1 MKYIPSINIES
12 GIHHEFQYIVTPNAK
27 EVLGN
32 IINSFHSGI
41 HSFTII
47 GNYGTG
53 KSSFIVGLEKDLQ
66 EGTSNL
72 VTNKEAF
79 SNMPDFEFMNIVG
92 DYASLSDVLASKL
105 NLAYFSDSKNIFEA
119 LNHKYKECKKE
130 GKFLFIVIDEFGKIL
145 EYAANNNPEREL
157 YFLQKLAEFVNHPS
171 RNVILLT
178 TLHQNFGS
186 YAYKLDDAQR
196 NEWLK
201 IKGRFKEIVFVEPVE
216 QLMFLASEQLNGNF
230 AVMDSITKTNFI
242 ELYSLAKKNNIL
254 SESLSLETAKKLYPL
269 DPISASCLTFAI
281 QRYGQNERSLFSFL
295 AATGKGSLKDYEP
308 TETLTY
314 NLANVYDYVTYNF
327 YTSLAS
333 VNSDTMNW
341 RAMQVAIERVESGVI
356 PNAMIANCCK
366 LVKTIGLLNL
376 FCKRVKLDDA
386 FIRIYATYA
395 LDIKNA
401 DKCLEKLVSCKIIRF
416 ASYKSQYILFEGTDI
431 DIESELYKAA
441 TIVPVP
447 SVGVEDISPYIK
459 QKVMMAVSSYY
470 KTGTPRYSQYVISN
484 EPKTPET
491 TDEIDGYINLIFP
504 LSNIDEEI
512 VKCSSKCSE
521 AIVYASFRNV
531 DDIQKRLH
539 EIKKLKYVLD
549 NVVMDDKVAKNE
561 ICNQLSF
568 ESTNLNDSINHS
580 LTSGNN
586 DVTWYYKGEEVTIRN
601 YRELNELL
609 SKVCDD
615 VYSETPIIRN
625 ELINKH
631 KISSAISLAR
641 VNLLDSLMEKFNEE
655 ELGFGNN
662 FPPEKTIYYTLL
674 KKTGMHRQDDNG
686 NYILRE
692 PQRDIISLWQV
703 SMDFLHSTVDKPKKI
718 SELIKILKKR
728 PYKIKQGVIDF
739 WLPIFLFTSQQDY
752 ALYHDDKFVPNITK
766 EVFELLQKNLK
777 NFSVKAFDISGI
789 RLDFFKQYRQ
799 FLRKDDNVQV
809 NATSFIETVKPFFLY
824 YNKLNNYAKH
834 TRKFDTPTTAKFRDV
849 LAKAQDPAKTFFED
863 LPESL
868 GYRNLN
874 GSEFI
879 SQYLDLIKG
888 AINELNTCYDLF
900 INRIEKSVV
909 EHLGL
914 PNDFEE
920 YKPLLEV
927 RFANVKTKLLT
938 PKSKSFFER
947 VMAPSATKKEF
958 YEKIGIVIFDKR
970 LDATKDSEEELLINN
985 ILFLL
990 SELDR
995 YSSISSVE
1003 DTTVEEIYNFELA
1016 SSKGD
1021 FSKSK
1026 TYKLA
1031 KSKSQQAFEMQ
1042 EKIEGLLTG
1051 DVDLD
1056 VCVLLK
1062 MLNERIK

>member
-12 GIHHEFQYIVTPNAK
+12 GIHNEFQYIVTPNAK

-32 IINSFHSGI
+32 IIQSFHSGI

-53 KSSFIVGLEKDLQ
+53 KSSFIIGLEKDL
-66 EGTSNL
+66 EYKTSNL
-72 VTNKEAF
+72 VTNREAF
-79 SNMPDFEFMNIVG
+79 GDVSNFEFLNIVG
-92 DYASLSDVLASKL
+92 DYASLSDILATKL
-105 NLAYFSDSKNIFEA
+105 DIANFADSKNIFEA
-119 LNHKYKECKKE
+119 LTHKYKECKKLN
-130 GKFLFIVIDEFGKIL
+130 KFLFIVIDEFGKIL

-171 RNVILLT
+171 HNVILLT

-186 YAYKLDDAQR
+186 YAYKLNDAQR

-230 AVMDSITKTNFI
+230 TTMNCEAKSNFI

-295 AATGKGSLKDYEP
+295 AATGRGSLKDYEP

-327 YTSLAS
+327 YTSLSS

-356 PNAMIANCCK
+356 PNTMISNCCK
-366 LVKTIGLLNL
+366 LVKSIGLLNL

-386 FIRIYATYA
+386 FIRIYATNA

-401 DKCLEKLVSCKIIRF
+401 DKCLEKLISCKIIRY

-447 SVGVEDISPYIK
+447 SVGVEDIAPYVK
-459 QKVMMAVSSYY
+459 QKAMMAVSSYY

-484 EPKTPET
+484 EPKIPET

-504 LSNIDEEI
+504 LSDIDEEI
-512 VKCSSKCSE
+512 INCSSRCSE
-521 AIVYASFRNV
+521 AIIYASFKNV
-531 DDIQKRLH
+531 NDIQKRLH
-539 EIKKLKYVLD
+539 EIKKLKYVLE

-561 ICNQLSF
+561 ICNQLNF
-568 ESTNLNDSINHS
+568 ESTGLNDSINSS
-580 LTSGNN
+580 LTSGKD
-586 DVTWYYKGEEVTIRN
+586 DVAWYYKGKEVTIRN

-609 SKVCDD
+609 SYVCDD

-631 KISSAISLAR
+631 KLSSAISLAR
-641 VNLLDSLMEKFNEE
+641 VNLLDSMLANYDKE
-655 ELGFGNN
+655 ELGFDSN

-674 KKTGMHRQDDNG
+674 KKTGMHRQDENG
-686 NYILRE
+686 NYVLRE
-692 PQRDIISLWQV
+692 PQRDIISLWNV
-703 SMDFLHSTVDKPKKI
+703 STDFLKSSIDKPRKI
-718 SELIKILKKR
+718 SELIKELKKR

-789 RLDFFKQYRQ
+789 RLEFFKQYRQ
-799 FLRKDDNVQV
+799 FLHKDDNVQV
-809 NATSFIETVKPFFLY
+809 NASSFIETVKPFFLY
-824 YNKLNNYAKH
+824 YNKLNNYAKQ
-834 TRKFDTPTTAKFRDV
+834 TRKFDSPTTAKFRDV

-868 GYRNLN
+868 GYKNFN
-874 GSEFI
+874 GNEFI

-900 INRIEKSVV
+900 INRIEKSVI

-914 PNDFEE
+914 PNDFDE
-920 YKPLLEV
+920 YKPLLEI
-927 RFANVKTKLLT
+927 RFSNVKSKLLT
-938 PKSKSFFER
+938 PKSRSFLER
-947 VMAPSATKKEF
+947 VIAPSSTKKEF

-970 LDATKDSEEELLINN
+970 LDTTRDSEEELLINN
-985 ILFLL
+985 ILFLF

-1003 DTTVEEIYNFELA
+1003 DATVEEVYNFELA

-1021 FSKSK
+1021 FTKSQ

-1031 KSKSQQAFEMQ
+1031 KSKSQQASAMQ
-1042 EKIEGLLTG
+1042 EKIESLLTG
-1051 DVDLD
+1051 DLDLD

>member
-32 IINSFHSGI
+32 IVESFHSGI

-53 KSSFIVGLEKDLQ
+53 KSSFIVGLEKDLKN
-66 EGTSNL
+66 GTSGL
-72 VTNKEAF
+72 VTNKDVFGNF
-79 SNMPDFEFMNIVG
+79 SAFEFMNIVG
-92 DYASLSDVLASKL
+92 DYASLSDVLSSKL
-105 NLAYFSDSKNIFEA
+105 DIANFADSKNIFEA
-119 LNHKYKECKKE
+119 LSDKYKECKKE

-145 EYAANNNPEREL
+145 EYAANNNPEKEL

-171 RNVILLT
+171 RNIILLT

-186 YAYKLDDAQR
+186 YAYKLNDAQR

-201 IKGRFKEIVFVEPVE
+201 IKGRYKEIVFVEPVE
-216 QLMFLASEQLNGNF
+216 QLMFLASEQLNGNLE
-230 AVMDSITKTNFI
+230 AIKGNAISNFI

-254 SESLSLETAKKLYPL
+254 SESLTLETAKKLYPL
-269 DPISASCLTFAI
+269 DPIAASCLTFSI

-295 AATGKGSLKDYEP
+295 VATGRDSLRDYEP

-327 YTSLAS
+327 YTSLSS
-333 VNSDTMNW
+333 VNADTMNW
-341 RAMQVAIERVESGVI
+341 RAMQVAIERIESGII
-356 PNAMIANCCK
+356 PHTMIANCSK

-386 FIRIYATYA
+386 FIHSYATNA
-395 LDIKNA
+395 LDIKNVE
-401 DKCLEKLVSCKIIRF
+401 KYIEKLVACKIIRF

-441 TIVPVP
+441 AIVPIPNV
-447 SVGVEDISPYIK
+447 SVEDIAPYVK
-459 QKVMMAVSSYY
+459 QKAMMAISTYY
-470 KTGTPRYSQYVISN
+470 KTGTPRFSQYLISN

-504 LSNIDEEI
+504 LSDIDEEI
-512 VKCSSKCSE
+512 VSCSKKCE
-521 AIVYASFRNV
+521 DAIVYASFKNV
-531 DDIQKRLH
+531 ESIQKQLH
-539 EIKKLKYVLD
+539 EIKKLKYVLE

-561 ICNQLSF
+561 INNQLSF
-568 ESTNLNDSINHS
+568 ESSNLNDSINTS
-580 LTSGNN
+580 LTSGKN
-586 DVTWYYKGEEVTIRN
+586 DVAWYYKGEEITIRN

-615 VYSETPIIRN
+615 VYSQTPIIRN

-631 KISSAISLAR
+631 KISSAVSLAR
-641 VNLLDSLMEKFNEE
+641 VNLLDAILENFNEA
-655 ELGFGNN
+655 ELGFGKNY
-662 FPPEKTIYYTLL
+662 PPEKTIYYTLL

-686 NYILRE
+686 NYVLRE
-692 PQRDIISLWQV
+692 PQRNIISLWQV
-703 SMDFLHSTVDKPKKI
+703 SMDYLKSTIDKPKKI

-728 PYKIKQGVIDF
+728 PYKLKQGVIDF

-752 ALYHDDKFVPNITK
+752 ALYHNDKFVPNITK
-766 EVFELLQKNLK
+766 EVFELLQKNLRD
-777 NFSVKAFDISGI
+777 FSVKAFDISGI
-789 RLDFFKQYRQ
+789 RLEFFKQYRQ
-799 FLRKDDNVQV
+799 FLHKDDNVQV
-809 NATSFIETVKPFFLY
+809 NANSFIETVKPFFLY

-834 TRKFDTPTTAKFRDV
+834 TRKFDNPTTAKFRDV
-849 LAKAQDPAKTFFED
+849 LAKAQDPTKTFFED

-874 GSEFI
+874 GSEFV
-879 SQYLDLIKG
+879 SQYLDLIRK

-900 INRIEKSVV
+900 IDRIEKSVI

-914 PNDFEE
+914 PSDFEE
-920 YKPLLEV
+920 YKSLLEV
-927 RFANVKTKLLT
+927 RFANVKAQLLT

-947 VMAPSATKKEF
+947 VMAPSTTKKEF

-970 LDATKDSEEELLINN
+970 LDATRDSEEELLINN
-985 ILFLL
+985 ILFLF

-995 YSSISSVE
+995 YSSISSIE
-1003 DTTVEEIYNFELA
+1003 DTTVEEVYNFELA

-1021 FSKSK
+1021 FSKSQ

-1031 KSKSQQAFEMQ
+1031 KSKSQQASEMQ
-1042 EKIEGLLTG
+1042 EKIESLLTG
-1051 DVDLD
+1051 DLDLD

>member
-12 GIHHEFQYIVTPNAK
+12 GIHDEFQYIVTPNAK

-32 IINSFHSGI
+32 IVDSFHSGI

-53 KSSFIVGLEKDLQ
+53 KSSFIVGLEKDL
-66 EGTSNL
+66 ETGSSNL
-72 VTNKEAF
+72 ISNREAF
-79 SNMPDFEFMNIVG
+79 GKVSAFEFLNIVG
-92 DYASLSDVLASKL
+92 DYAPLSDILASKL
-105 NLAYFSDSKNIFEA
+105 DIANFADTKNIFEA
-119 LNHKYKECKKE
+119 LSQKYKSCKKE
-130 GKFLFIVIDEFGKIL
+130 DKFLFIVIDEFGKIL

-171 RNVILLT
+171 RRIILLT

-186 YAYKLDDAQR
+186 YAYKLNDAQR

-216 QLMFLASEQLNGNF
+216 QLMFLASEQLNGNL
-230 AVMDSITKTNFI
+230 AVMNGDAKTNFI

-254 SESLSLETAKKLYPL
+254 SESLTLETAKKLYPL
-269 DPISASCLTFAI
+269 DPIAASCLTFSI

-295 AATGKGSLKDYEP
+295 AATGRGSLRDYQP

-327 YTSLAS
+327 YTSLSS

-341 RAMQVAIERVESGVI
+341 RAMQVAIERVESGII

-366 LVKTIGLLNL
+366 LVKAIGLLNL
-376 FCKRVKLDDA
+376 FCRRVKLDDA
-386 FIRIYATYA
+386 FLRIYALNA
-395 LDIKNA
+395 LDIKNVE
-401 DKCLEKLVSCKIIRF
+401 KYIEKLASCKVIRY

-441 TIVPVP
+441 AIVPVP
-447 SVGVEDISPYIK
+447 SVGVEDIAPYIK
-459 QKVMMAVSSYY
+459 QKAMMAVSSYY
-470 KTGTPRYSQYVISN
+470 KTGTPRFSQYLISN
-484 EPKTPET
+484 EPKSPEV
-491 TDEIDGYINLIFP
+491 TDEIDGYVNLIFP
-504 LSNIDEEI
+504 LSNIDDEI
-512 VKCSSKCSE
+512 IKCSSKCSD
-521 AIVYASFRNV
+521 AIVYASFKNV
-531 DDIQKRLH
+531 SDIQKRLH
-539 EIKKLKYVLD
+539 EIKKLKYVLE

-568 ESTNLNDSINHS
+568 ESTGLNDSINNS
-580 LTSGNN
+580 LTSGEN
-586 DVTWYYKGEEVTIRN
+586 DVAWYYKGKEVTIRS

-609 SKVCDD
+609 SYVCDD
-615 VYSETPIIRN
+615 VYCETPIIRN
-625 ELINKH
+625 ELINKN
-631 KISSAISLAR
+631 KVSSAISLAR
-641 VNLLDSLMEKFNEE
+641 VNLLDAMLSCFDKEDF
-655 ELGFGNN
+655 GFGSN

-674 KKTGMHRQDDNG
+674 KKTGMHRQDENG
-686 NYILRE
+686 NYVLRE
-692 PQRDIISLWQV
+692 PQRDIISLWDV
-703 SMDFLHSTVDKPKKI
+703 SRDFLNSTVDKPKKI
-718 SELIKILKKR
+718 SDLIKILKKR
-728 PYKIKQGVIDF
+728 PYKIKQGIIDF

-752 ALYHDDKFVPNITK
+752 ALYHEEKFVPNITK
-766 EVFELLQKNLK
+766 EVFELLQKNLRS
-777 NFSVKAFDISGI
+777 FSVKAFDISGI
-789 RLDFFKQYRQ
+789 RLEFFKQYRH
-799 FLRKDDNVQV
+799 FLRKDENVQI
-809 NATSFIETVKPFFLY
+809 NANSFIDTVKPFFLY

-834 TRKFDTPTTAKFRDV
+834 TRKFDLPTTAKFRDV

-868 GYRNLN
+868 GYKNFN
-874 GSEFI
+874 GSEFV

-888 AINELNTCYDLF
+888 AINELNSCYDLF

-914 PNDFEE
+914 PNDYDE
-920 YKPLLEV
+920 YKPLLEN

-947 VMAPSATKKEF
+947 VMAPSVTKKEF

-970 LDATKDSEEELLINN
+970 LDATRDSEEELLINSM
-985 ILFLL
+985 LFLF

-995 YSSISSVE
+995 YSSISSIE
-1003 DTTVEEIYNFELA
+1003 DTTVEEAYNFELA
-1016 SSKGD
+1016 SSNGD

-1031 KSKSQQAFEMQ
+1031 KSKSQQASEMQ
-1042 EKIEGLLTG
+1042 EKIKELLTG
-1051 DVDLD
+1051 DLDLD